1 MNAFLQQWLYL
12 ENLPTTAKD
21 PTLFP
26 SVTPELNADLGEE
39 LRLFSNS
46 VLFDPG
52 ADRSFK
58 TLFTAS
64 YTFVNAR
71 TAPLYGFAGVTGS
84 DLVRRDLDPAQRR
97 GITSM
102 LPFLW
107 GHSNAEDT
115 NLVGRGAYFRN
126 EVLCGRISLPPGGV
140 PNNAQFAP
148 PNSTGRQRLGIHAT
162 PACAG
167 CHSLFDGIGF
177 ALENFDSI
185 GQYRN
190 LDQGQVID
198 PSGTLPLPS
207 EPSGPGIAFS
217 SYSDLISKLAE
228 KPDVYGCFATQFNS
242 YVSGRDIPELDSCE
256 KAKVVEQFAKA
267 NYKVDQLVMAVVG
280 SATFSERKN

>member
-1 MNAFLQQWLYL
+1 M
-12 ENLPTTAKD
+12 
-21 PTLFP
+21 
-26 SVTPELNADLGEE
+26 
-39 LRLFSNS
+39 
-46 VLFDPG
+46 LFDAG
-52 ADRSFK
+52 GDRSFK
-58 TLFTAS
+58 TLLTAN

-71 TAPLYGFAGVTGS
+71 TAPLYGVQGVTGNE
-84 DLVRRDLDPAQRR
+84 LVRRDLNPAERR
-97 GITSM
+97 GVTSM

-167 CHSLFDGIGF
+167 CHALFDGIGF
-177 ALENFDSI
+177 ALENYDSI
-185 GQYRN
+185 GQYRT

-198 PSGTLPLPS
+198 PTGTLPLPS
-207 EPSGPGIAFS
+207 DPGGPGLTFAN
-217 SYSDLISKLAE
+217 YTDLIDKLVE
-228 KPDVYGCFATQFNS
+228 KPDVYSCFATQFNS

-256 KAKVVEQFAKA
+256 KAAVVEQFATA
-267 NYKVDQLVMAVVG
+267 GYKVDQLVMSVVG
-280 SATFSERKN
+280 APTFGERKN